1 MTPPEAWYEQ
11 IVGYIV
17 ASRTASWTVAPGRT
31 ASSAFPTSFV
41 AQNVHDRPAFSRMDN
56 RRDENSSSCRMGKGG
71 LIVVGGCGDL
81 VEPNRRRSHHQPD
94 RLAAAGGTVNRLQM
108 AANTGVL
115 NSH

>member
-1 MTPPEAWYEQ
+1 MTTPEAWYEQ

-17 ASRTASWTVAPGRT
+17 ASRTASWTVAPGTT
-31 ASSAFPTSFV
+31 ASSAFPTSLV

-56 RRDENSSSCRMGKGG
+56 RRDENSSSCRLGKGG

-81 VEPNRRRSHHQPD
+81 VEPNRRRSHQPN
-94 RLAAAGGTVNRLQM
+94 RLAAAGGTVKRLQM